1 MSGFAS
7 VSFITGHVFIQ
18 LNALELPVVRIWVD
32 LLKHG
37 HSVFLI
43 LQAESSCPGTPS
55 FCRMAMSSPR
65 VPGFP
70 SKPPGLRQSEEARV
84 ALLYLL
90 SRISPLLLPEPNGV
104 LCKRQASTCE
114 VSACIPGS
122 LAHICVPVPAS
133 TVPES
138 LCKAHGSAGG
148 AEGGGVWVAR
158 GGQAARPGVYGPP

>member
-1 MSGFAS
+1 M
-7 VSFITGHVFIQ
+7 
-18 LNALELPVVRIWVD
+18 
-32 LLKHG
+32 
-37 HSVFLI
+37 
-43 LQAESSCPGTPS
+43 
-55 FCRMAMSSPR
+55 
-65 VPGFP
+65 
-70 SKPPGLRQSEEARV
+70 
-84 ALLYLL
+84 ALLYPLP
-90 SRISPLLLPEPNGV
+90 RISPLLLREPNGV